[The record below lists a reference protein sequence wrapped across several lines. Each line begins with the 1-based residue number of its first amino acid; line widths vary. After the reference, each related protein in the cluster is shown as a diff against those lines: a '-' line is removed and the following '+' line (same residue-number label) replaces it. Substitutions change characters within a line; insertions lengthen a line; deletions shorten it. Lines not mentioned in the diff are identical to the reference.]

1 MDKIDKEQMMKEFT
15 GFTPITSVEPNFI
28 NNTFEEKLNN
38 GWLKYYN
45 LGVIAY
51 SVFTL
56 LNVILQFQYCLS
68 LASYDIWYSF
78 GYLLSA
84 FILMVLLQSLFY
96 QYQALKFRSLPKQ
109 ISAIRMAQLHII
121 TSFVFSLV
129 GGIFIF
135 RGYFAYLASLISGS
149 VFAVFYLFLAVNVK
163 KVMLG
168 KDDESFRFDKTAFL
182 I

>member
-1 MDKIDKEQMMKEFT
+1 MDKDQLKEFT

-28 NNTFEEKLNN
+28 NNTFEEKLTN

-45 LGVIAY
+45 LGIIAY

-68 LASYDIWYSF
+68 LVNYDIWFSF
-78 GYLLSA
+78 GYLLSG
-84 FILMVLLQSLFY
+84 FILMILLQSLFY

-121 TSFVFSLV
+121 ASFVFSLIA
-129 GGIFIF
+129 GIFIF

-149 VFAVFYLFLAVNVK
+149 LFAVFYLFLAVNVK
-163 KVMLG
+163 KIMLG